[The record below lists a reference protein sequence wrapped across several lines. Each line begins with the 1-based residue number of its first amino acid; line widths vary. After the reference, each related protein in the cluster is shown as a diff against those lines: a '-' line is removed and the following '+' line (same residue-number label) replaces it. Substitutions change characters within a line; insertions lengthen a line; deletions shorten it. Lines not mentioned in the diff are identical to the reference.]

1 MGKNDKRRV
10 LIVGPSQIVAAGLS
24 SILEESDLYHVVG
37 VIEQMDSCGERIKV
51 RQPDVVVIDP
61 VVLGYGRRID
71 LYARYPYLSEVV
83 TVALAGGYVDEQTL
97 TQLDG
102 TIGLYDE
109 AAQIVR
115 KVGNAVRA
123 SSEAAR
129 SKRPADNDLS
139 AREREI
145 LVAVAQGLMN
155 KEIADR
161 CHISVNTVMTHRKSI
176 TRKTGI
182 KTVAGL
188 TVYALLNNYIRQEE
202 L

>member
-61 VVLGYGRRID
+61 VVFGYGRRID